1 NLGAHAITELGGRDD
16 EEARARVMEALR
28 AHFRPEFLNRV
39 DDVILFHSLTLSE
52 IMTIVD
58 IQLGQLRKRLTERKM
73 DLELTPE
80 AKEWLARAGF
90 DPVYGARPLKRAIQT
105 HLQNPLALALL
116 EGRFK
121 EGDRIAVALTD
132 DALQFTRAGRIE
144 PATAST

>member
-1 NLGAHAITELGGRDD
+1 
-16 EEARARVMEALR
+16 M
-28 AHFRPEFLNRV
+28 
-39 DDVILFHSLTLSE
+39 
-52 IMTIVD
+52 D
-58 IQLGQLRKRLTERKM
+58 IQLGQLRKRLAERKM
-73 DLELTPE
+73 DLELTPD

-90 DPVYGARPLKRAIQT
+90 DPVYGARPLKRAIQS

-121 EGDRIAVALTD
+121 EGDRIAVALQD